1 MTYTSKTPNPKQKKE
16 KKRKKKKVMKIRNMK
31 TIMDSHPMKKG
42 IKKKV
47 FNPAFGHFFFP
58 LQIYHIKQ
66 SKDRSLD
73 GARPTLN

>member
-47 FNPAFGHFFFP
+47 FNPAFGHFFF
-58 LQIYHIKQ
+58 L
-66 SKDRSLD
+66 SKYTTSSRAKIAHLTGHDQH
-73 GARPTLN
+73 